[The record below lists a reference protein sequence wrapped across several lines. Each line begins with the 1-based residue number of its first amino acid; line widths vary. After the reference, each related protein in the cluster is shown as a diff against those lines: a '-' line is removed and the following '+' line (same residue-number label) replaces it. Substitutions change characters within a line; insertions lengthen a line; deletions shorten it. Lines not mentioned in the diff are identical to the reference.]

1 MDDVKVTV
9 GERTR
14 LRRNAIGLTRERLA
28 ELIGVS
34 PRFLADVESGKVG
47 VSLATLKRMCSAL
60 ECTADFLI
68 GNDHAGRPDYSRILL
83 NSELDKLDGKFY
95 PALRA
100 LAEELGR
107 IQR

>member
-9 GERTR
+9 GERAR
-14 LRRNAIGLTRERLA
+14 LRRNALGLTRERLA

-47 VSLATLKRMCSAL
+47 VSLATLKRMCTAL

-68 GNDHAGRPDYSRILL
+68 GNDVAVHPDYDRILL
-83 NSELDKLDGKFY
+83 NAAIDRLDEKFY
-95 PALRA
+95 PAVRA
-100 LAEELGR
+100 VAEKLSE
-107 IQR
+107 IK

>member
-1 MDDVKVTV
+1 MDDVRIIV
-9 GERTR
+9 GERCR
-14 LRRNAIGLTRERLA
+14 MRRAALGFTREKSA

-47 VSLATLKRMCSAL
+47 ISLATLKRMCCVF

-68 GNDHAGRPDYSRILL
+68 GNDVAVHPDYDRILL
-83 NSELDKLDGKFY
+83 NAAIDRLDGKFY

-107 IQR
+107 IPR